1 MKAGS
6 RDTTAPTASSIR
18 LAAAAGTD
26 DGAEAGNRHEL
37 VPTLCRIVA
46 AQPGKVGQHTE

>member
-26 DGAEAGNRHEL
+26 DGAEAGDGHEL

-46 AQPGKVGQHTE
+46 AQPGKARKYTE